1 MRKIVRIVPCLWFNG
16 NAKEAVDLYTSIFEN
31 SKILSTSYYTEEGK
45 EQHQMPPGSIL
56 TIEFEID
63 GQRITA
69 LNGGPQFPF
78 TEAISLGIQC
88 ESQKEID
95 HYWHSLIADGGEES
109 MCGWLKD
116 KFGVSW
122 QVYPYFMADMITDKD
137 PAKVQRVFH
146 AFMQMKKFD
155 MAKLEEV
162 YRSK

>member
-1 MRKIVRIVPCLWFNG
+1 MKKVTRIIPCIWFNTE
-16 NAKEAVDLYTSIFEN
+16 AKQAVDLYTSIFEN

-45 EQHQMPPGSIL
+45 EQHQRPVGSVL

-63 GQRITA
+63 GQRMTA
-69 LNGGPQFPF
+69 LNGGPQFPHS
-78 TEAISLGIQC
+78 EAISFGIQC

-95 HYWHSLIADGGEES
+95 HFWYSLSGDGGEES

-122 QVYPYFMADMITDKD
+122 QVYPAKLKEWITDKD

-155 MAKLEEV
+155 LEKLEAA
-162 YRSK
+162 YKG